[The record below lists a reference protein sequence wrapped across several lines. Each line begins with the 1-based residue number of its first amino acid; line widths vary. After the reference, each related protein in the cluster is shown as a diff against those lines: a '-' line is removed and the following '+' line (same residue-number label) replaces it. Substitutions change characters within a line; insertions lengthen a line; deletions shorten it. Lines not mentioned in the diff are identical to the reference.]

1 MHTQEEKA
9 EFIQL
14 HIYVYTPISLQP
26 QNALSIKYH
35 NHPSKMHAVDT
46 FAYLVQK
53 KRQKYRMREIR
64 LLNSSKAIY
73 YHMKLL
79 TFDFYCPRTL
89 LHNGPTSPTPT
100 SIPLP
105 VRGAIVLLRAA
116 SDVLPCGIEA
126 TTGASEEALLLLLLE
141 IRIKLVRV
149 EFGSAE

>member
-1 MHTQEEKA
+1 M
-9 EFIQL
+9 QL
-14 HIYVYTPISLQP
+14 

-35 NHPSKMHAVDT
+35 NHPSKMYAVDT
-46 FAYLVQK
+46 FAYLVQN
-53 KRQKYRMREIR
+53 KRQIYRMREIR
-64 LLNSSKAIY
+64 PLNSSKAIY

-116 SDVLPCGIEA
+116 GDVLPCGIEA

>member
-1 MHTQEEKA
+1 MR
-9 EFIQL
+9 
-14 HIYVYTPISLQP
+14 
-26 QNALSIKYH
+26 YH

-53 KRQKYRMREIR
+53 KRQKYRKREIR
-64 LLNSSKAIY
+64 LLNSSKTIY

-79 TFDFYCPRTL
+79 TFDFHYPHTL
-89 LHNGPTSPTPT
+89 LHNNGPTSPTPT

-116 SDVLPCGIEA
+116 GDVLPCGIEA
-126 TTGASEEALLLLLLE
+126 TTGASEEAFLLFFLK

-149 EFGSAE
+149 EFGGAE

>member
-1 MHTQEEKA
+1 MRIHSNFVAT
-9 EFIQL
+9 
-14 HIYVYTPISLQP
+14 S
-26 QNALSIKYH
+26 NALSMKYH
-35 NHPSKMHAVDT
+35 NFPSKMHAVDT

-53 KRQKYRMREIR
+53 KRQEYRKREIR

-79 TFDFYCPRTL
+79 TFDFHCPRTL
-89 LHNGPTSPTPT
+89 LHNGPISPTPT

-116 SDVLPCGIEA
+116 GDVLPCGIEA
-126 TTGASEEALLLLLLE
+126 TTGASEETLLLLLLE

-149 EFGSAE
+149 KFGSAE